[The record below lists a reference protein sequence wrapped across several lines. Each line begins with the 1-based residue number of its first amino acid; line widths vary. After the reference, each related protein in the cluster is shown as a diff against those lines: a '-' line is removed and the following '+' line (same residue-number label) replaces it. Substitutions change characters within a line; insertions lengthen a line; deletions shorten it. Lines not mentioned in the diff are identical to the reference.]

1 MGITIIVSVSAPIFV
16 ENEIVLSVP
25 PAHPE
30 EFKQAVMTTFRVVK
44 VTCTN
49 DINVPTISDSAGPA
63 EDWADCK

>member
-1 MGITIIVSVSAPIFV
+1 MSAPIFV

-49 DINVPTISDSAGPA
+49 DINVLTISDSAGPA